1 MGGQGF
7 SRAAGK
13 EWTEGVKEGS
23 AMLALAVESTGCFES
38 YDGGLNADSDGG
50 GWGVGIMGWVASL
63 AKGGGTDQGAGL
75 GARWAG
81 STYFLGSCSS
91 GLGCGE
97 Q

>member
-23 AMLALAVESTGCFES
+23 ATLALAVESTGCFES

-50 GWGVGIMGWVASL
+50 GVWASWDGPWD
-63 AKGGGTDQGAGL
+63 A
-75 GARWAG
+75 
-81 STYFLGSCSS
+81 
-91 GLGCGE
+91 
-97 Q
+97 